1 MLQTTGVIANLVDV
15 NLSLFNLPT
24 CLLYHYLQL
33 SLAVTPSCAS
43 NRLCQFINP
52 AMAVK
57 TPLVYSWTMA
67 ADTGSKPATVRRQS
81 RLFSLF
87 FFLPLVRPQH
97 IVHLS
102 LPSLSTWLNIVTAL
116 MNYVSLSKSQSLVL
130 DSFTPSASQMC
141 VFQLQGHL
149 KASGFNKTVIKRNML
164 FLVCLCLLWSELV
177 E

>member
-24 CLLYHYLQL
+24 SLMYHYLQL
-33 SLAVTPSCAS
+33 SLTVTLSCVS

-52 AMAVK
+52 ATAVK
-57 TPLVYSWTMA
+57 TLLVYPWTMA

-87 FFLPLVRPQH
+87 FLPLIRPQH
-97 IVHLS
+97 IIHLS
-102 LPSLSTWLNIVTAL
+102 LPSLSTWLNTVTAL

-149 KASGFNKTVIKRNML
+149 KASGFNKTVIKGNML
-164 FLVCLCLLWSELV
+164 CLCPLWSEV
-177 E
+177 VD